1 MMKNVKKRELILF
14 LGPALFFY
22 CVFFVYP
29 MIATI
34 KLSFYETINNDTQNF
49 VGLANFNTLIND
61 PFFSEVFW
69 NALWNNLIFFL
80 FHMFIQ
86 NPIGI
91 LIALLLVNLSFKAAT
106 FYRTAVMLPTMLSF
120 VIVGFIWQL
129 ILSPTWGITSI
140 LYDVFSI
147 KENTPALLGEESTAL
162 ITISLVSVWQFIGIP
177 VLLIYAALISINKDI
192 LEAIKLEKVG
202 FFKAFFHVHLPMVW
216 PTIAL
221 VSILTYVNN
230 FNAFDLIYTVKGP
243 LAGPNFSTDLL
254 GTLFYRTFFGF
265 QLQSGNINLGAAVA
279 TAMFLIILIGVSI
292 YLFFV
297 QRRILR

>member
-1 MMKNVKKRELILF
+1 MMKNVRKRELVLF

-29 MIATI
+29 MVETI
-34 KLSFYETINNDTQNF
+34 KLSFYETSNNGIQNF
-49 VGLANFNTLIND
+49 VGLKNFDTLIND
-61 PFFSEVFW
+61 PFFNESFF

-80 FHMFIQ
+80 FHMFLQ

-91 LIALLLVNLSFKAAT
+91 LLALLLVNLSFKSAT

-129 ILSPTWGITSI
+129 ILSPTWGITGI
-140 LYDVFSI
+140 LYEVFGAG
-147 KENTPALLGEESTAL
+147 NAPALLGEENSAL
-162 ITISLVSVWQFIGIP
+162 ITLSLVSVWQFIGIP
-177 VLLIYAALISINKDI
+177 VLLIYASLISIDKDI
-192 LEAIKLEKVG
+192 LEAVKLEKVS
-202 FFKAFFHVHLPMVW
+202 FFKAFFHVHLPMIW

-230 FNAFDLIYTVKGP
+230 FNAFDLVYTVKGA

-265 QLQSGNINLGAAVA
+265 QLQSGNINLGATVA
-279 TAMFLIILIGVSI
+279 TFMFLIILIGVSI

>member
-1 MMKNVKKRELILF
+1 MMKNVRKRELVFF

-29 MIATI
+29 MVETI
-34 KLSFYETINNDTQNF
+34 KLSFYETSNNGIQTF
-49 VGLANFNTLIND
+49 VGLANFDTLIND
-61 PFFSEVFW
+61 PFFNKNFF

-80 FHMFIQ
+80 FHMFLQ

-91 LIALLLVNLSFKAAT
+91 LLALLLVNLSFKSAT

-129 ILSPTWGITSI
+129 ILSPTWGITAI
-140 LYDVFSI
+140 LYDVFGAG
-147 KENTPALLGEESTAL
+147 NAPALLGEESSAL
-162 ITISLVSVWQFIGIP
+162 ITLSLISVWQFIGIP
-177 VLLIYAALISINKDI
+177 VLLIYAALISIDKDI
-192 LEAIKLEKVG
+192 LEAVKLEKVG
-202 FFKAFFHVHLPMVW
+202 FFKAFFHVHLPMIW

-230 FNAFDLIYTVKGP
+230 FNAFDLIYTVKGA

-279 TAMFLIILIGVSI
+279 TFMFLIILVGVSI